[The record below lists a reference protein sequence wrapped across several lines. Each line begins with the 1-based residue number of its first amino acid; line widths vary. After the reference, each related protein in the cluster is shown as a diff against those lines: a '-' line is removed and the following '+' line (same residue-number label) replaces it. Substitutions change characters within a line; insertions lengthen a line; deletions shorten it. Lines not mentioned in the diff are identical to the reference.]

1 MIVTRFAPSPT
12 GLLHLGN
19 LRAAL
24 FNWAMARRAGGKFI
38 LRFDDTDS
46 ERSRPEFVD
55 AIRTDLDWLG
65 IGWDTEVRQ
74 SARSDLYAEAAE
86 RLRASERLYACFET
100 AEELELRRRIQRAQG
115 RPPVYERTA
124 LRLEPAERAALAHE
138 RTPHWRFLLSQGRVA
153 WTDGILGA
161 QAVETGSVSDP
172 VLIRADGVVLY
183 TLASVVDDADLG
195 ITDVVRGADHITNTA
210 VQLEI
215 FAAHGA
221 HAPGF
226 AHHALMTMPG
236 GAALSKRMAGLS
248 LRDLRE
254 AGVEPLALMSLMA
267 RLGSADPV
275 EPRLSLDDIVAGFD
289 LTRFGAAPTV
299 LDPDEPAR
307 LSAKILQALDSD
319 AVAPRLETLG
329 IPRADAARLWPV
341 VRANVTQLADAA
353 SWFAICQ
360 DGVDT
365 DPAGEDAAFVAKAL
379 ALLPDPPWTEQSW
392 ADWTSAVK
400 SQTGRKGRALFQP
413 LRHALTGRERGPE
426 MAQLMPLMRQRP
438 RLVTGSA
445 AS

>member
-24 FNWAMARRAGGKFI
+24 FNWAMARRAGGRFI
-38 LRFDDTDS
+38 LRFDDTDGD
-46 ERSRPEFVD
+46 RSRPEFVD
-55 AIRTDLDWLG
+55 AIRQDLDWLG
-65 IGWDTEVRQ
+65 IGWDAEIHQ
-74 SARSDLYAEAAE
+74 SARSDLYAAAAD
-86 RLRASERLYACFET
+86 RLRASERLYACYET
-100 AEELELRRRIQRAQG
+100 AEELELRRRVQRAQG

-124 LRLEPAERAALAHE
+124 LRLDASERAALARE
-138 RTPHWRFLLSQGRVA
+138 RTPHWRFLLSQGRVT

-195 ITDVVRGADHITNTA
+195 VTDVVRGADHITNTA

-221 HAPGF
+221 SAPNF
-226 AHHALMTMPG
+226 AHHALMTLPG

-248 LRDLRE
+248 LRDLRD

-289 LTRFGAAPTV
+289 PTRFGAAPTV

-307 LSAKILQALDSD
+307 LSAKILQGLDIE
-319 AVAPRLETLG
+319 AVASRLEALG

-341 VRANVTQLADAA
+341 VRGNISRLDEAA
-353 SWFAICQ
+353 AWFAICR

-365 DPAGEDAAFVAKAL
+365 EPSFEDADFVAQAL
-379 ALLPDPPWTEQSW
+379 ALLPDPPWTEESW
-392 ADWTSAVK
+392 TDWTSAVK
-400 SQTGRKGRALFQP
+400 SETGRKGRALFQP
-413 LRHALTGRERGPE
+413 LRHALTGRTRGPE
-426 MAQLMPLMRQRP
+426 MALLMPLMRQRP
-438 RLVTGSA
+438 RLAAGSA